1 MIEPMLKVDDI
12 SVHYGRLAAVRG
24 VSLVVGRGEIVC
36 LVGPNGA
43 GKSTTLLTVAGV
55 LTPTQGAITFDGS
68 PTIGYSPEAVAR
80 LGISMVPEGRRVFSS
95 LTVEENLRLGT
106 YGRSDKRAVE
116 SELTRIY
123 NEFPVLADRRS
134 MRAAKLSG
142 GEQQQLAISRAL
154 LTGAKL
160 LLVDEPSLGLAP
172 FMVERVYDILRDLR
186 EKRGVTLLIVE
197 ESTERA
203 VDVADR
209 VYVLRRGLIE
219 LEGSSEELAD
229 GERLHEAYFGFGAA
243 GTSQEAQQ

>member
-1 MIEPMLKVDDI
+1 MHNDWVRQYFPI
-12 SVHYGRLAAVRG
+12 LA
-24 VSLVVGRGEIVC
+24 E
-36 LVGPNGA
+36 
-43 GKSTTLLTVAGV
+43 
-55 LTPTQGAITFDGS
+55 
-68 PTIGYSPEAVAR
+68 
-80 LGISMVPEGRRVFSS
+80 
-95 LTVEENLRLGT
+95 
-106 YGRSDKRAVE
+106 
-116 SELTRIY
+116 
-123 NEFPVLADRRS
+123 RRS

-172 FMVERVYDILRDLR
+172 LMVERVYDILRDLR

-229 GERLHEAYFGFGAA
+229 GERLHEAYFGFGASGKA
-243 GTSQEAQQ
+243 QAAQQ

>member
-12 SVHYGRLAAVRG
+12 FVLYGRLAAVRG
-24 VSLVVGRGEIVC
+24 VSLSVGRGEIVC

-43 GKSTTLLTVAGV
+43 GKSTTLLTIAGV
-55 LTPTQGAITFDGS
+55 LAPTQGTVIFDGS
-68 PTIGYSPEAVAR
+68 PTAGLSPEVVAR

-106 YGRSDKRAVE
+106 YGRGDKRAVE
-116 SELTRIY
+116 RELARIY
-123 NEFPVLADRRS
+123 SEFPILAERRS

-172 FMVERVYDILRDLR
+172 LVVERVYDILRDLR

-243 GTSQEAQQ
+243 GKAQAAQQ

>member
-1 MIEPMLKVDDI
+1 MIEPMLLVDDI

-24 VSLVVGRGEIVC
+24 VSLTVGRGEIVC

-43 GKSTTLLTVAGV
+43 GKSTTLLAIAGV
-55 LTPTQGAITFDGS
+55 LKPTEGAVIFDGS
-68 PTIGYSPEAVAR
+68 STAGLSPEVVAR

-106 YGRSDKRAVE
+106 YGRSDKRAVAN
-116 SELTRIY
+116 ELVKIY
-123 NEFPVLADRRS
+123 DEFPILSERRS

-172 FMVERVYDILRDLR
+172 IIVERVYDILRDLR

-203 VDVADR
+203 VEVADR

-219 LEGSSEELAD
+219 LEGSSEQLAD

-243 GTSQEAQQ
+243 GTSQDVQQ

>member
-1 MIEPMLKVDDI
+1 
-12 SVHYGRLAAVRG
+12 
-24 VSLVVGRGEIVC
+24 
-36 LVGPNGA
+36 
-43 GKSTTLLTVAGV
+43 
-55 LTPTQGAITFDGS
+55 
-68 PTIGYSPEAVAR
+68 
-80 LGISMVPEGRRVFSS
+80 
-95 LTVEENLRLGT
+95 
-106 YGRSDKRAVE
+106 
-116 SELTRIY
+116 
-123 NEFPVLADRRS
+123 

-172 FMVERVYDILRDLR
+172 IIVERVYDILRDLR

-219 LEGSSEELAD
+219 LEGTSEDLAD

-243 GTSQEAQQ
+243 GTSQETQQ